1 MDYQALAQNIV
12 TCVGGEDNVV
22 HLEHCS
28 TRLRFQLADH
38 DKVDVEALK
47 KVSGVMG
54 VIDAAQFQVVI
65 GNDVIEAYD
74 AIMKAY
80 SFGAAP
86 AQASSPVKRSVG
98 SVLLEYLVGIFQP
111 LVPAIAGA
119 GVLKSILLLLSMF
132 GLLSSTDVVHTMLAA
147 ISDATFYFLPIM
159 VAVTTAN
166 MFKSNRLVAV
176 AAVGYLLLPATT
188 TALADGMRIFGL
200 TAANIAYNSQV
211 FPAILEVILL
221 SLLERGLNR
230 VSPKAIRVFF
240 VPMVSLAVTIPATLL
255 FLGPLGYNAGQ
266 LLTTAILFMYNTFG
280 WVALGVLA
288 AILPFMISMGMHK
301 ALVPYAVSSLSATG
315 FESLY
320 LPASLGHNISEAGAC
335 LAVAVRTKDSALR
348 QTAISAG
355 VSALFG
361 ITEPALYGV
370 TLQHKRVMT
379 GVVVSGA
386 ISGVVI
392 GLLGVKAF
400 VAVGPGI
407 ASMTMYVDQANAQN
421 LVNAFIGLA
430 VALCAS
436 FAFTFLTWKD
446 GGADADAAD
455 AAIPSDAADAKPAV
469 AAPAAAD
476 CVPVEVVSPLA
487 GEAADI
493 TTVSDELFANK
504 TLGDGIAV
512 RPSKGVLCAPV
523 DATVSMVFDTRH
535 AIGLTTPEGVELLMH
550 IGLDTVKMEGDGFV
564 AKVKVGD
571 HVVPGDELIDFDLDK
586 ITAAGL
592 DSTVC
597 VIVSNASEFDVSAQA
612 SGPVEVGA
620 PLFTVSRKDA

>member
-1 MDYQALAQNIV
+1 MDYQALAHSIV
-12 TCVGGEDNVV
+12 KCVGGEDNVV

-47 KVSGVMG
+47 KVGGVMG

-132 GLLSSTDVVHTMLAA
+132 GLLSSTDAVYTMLAA

-188 TALADGMRIFGL
+188 TALADGMQIFGL

-221 SLLERGLNR
+221 SFLERGLNK

-446 GGADADAAD
+446 DDADADAAD

-469 AAPAAAD
+469 AD

-586 ITAAGL
+586 IAAAGL

-597 VIVSNASEFDVSAQA
+597 VIVSNGSEFDISVQA